1 MSNRQIEKLDSAER
15 LQLLVE
21 AVKDYAIV
29 LLSPDGTVLSW
40 NAGAQRLT
48 GYKEQEIIGRSHAD
62 FYTPEDLALER
73 PHLDL
78 ETAAKEGKIE
88 FEGWLVRKDGSRF
101 WALTVIEAVYDQG
114 DVIGFAFVT
123 RDLTERRNALNALRE
138 SEQSFRR
145 LVEAVVDYAIFQLDR
160 NGIVTTWNSGA
171 QHIKGYEAAEIIGKH
186 FSCFYTEEDQAKGVP
201 QQVLATAARE
211 GRFEAKSWRV
221 RKDGSEFFAS
231 VVIDAIFDE
240 NGVLVGFAKIT
251 RDVTDRMKNQLA
263 LKEAQEQL
271 FVSQKMEAVGQLSG
285 GIAHDFNN
293 LMMIVLGNLETAQ
306 RNASDNPNLRR
317 SLKNAMRGA
326 QRATSLTS
334 RLLAFSRRQPLNP
347 KPVSLNDFLPGAVDF
362 IKRSLGETIDV
373 ESVGSDGLWLVEVD
387 PNHLETALLNLA
399 INARDAMP
407 EGGKLTVEARNT
419 SIDSTYCRTNPEFT
433 TGQYVVLSVSDTGH
447 GMTADILSRVFEP
460 FFTTKQTGQGT
471 GLGLSQVYGFVKQSG
486 GQVKIYSEPSHGTT
500 VKIYLPRL
508 TSTEF
513 KEEGATERLIEGEQ
527 GETIWW

>member
-1 MSNRQIEKLDSAER
+1 MRLRKSSASISAAFIQRRIKLRACRNRYSPRLHEKAGS
-15 LQLLVE
+15 
-21 AVKDYAIV
+21 K
-29 LLSPDGTVLSW
+29 LSLGEFARTVL
-40 NAGAQRLT
+40 
-48 GYKEQEIIGRSHAD
+48 K
-62 FYTPEDLALER
+62 
-73 PHLDL
+73 
-78 ETAAKEGKIE
+78 
-88 FEGWLVRKDGSRF
+88 
-101 WALTVIEAVYDQG
+101 
-114 DVIGFAFVT
+114 
-123 RDLTERRNALNALRE
+123 
-138 SEQSFRR
+138 
-145 LVEAVVDYAIFQLDR
+145 
-160 NGIVTTWNSGA
+160 
-171 QHIKGYEAAEIIGKH
+171 
-186 FSCFYTEEDQAKGVP
+186 
-201 QQVLATAARE
+201 
-211 GRFEAKSWRV
+211 
-221 RKDGSEFFAS
+221 FFAS

-419 SIDSTYCRTNPEFT
+419 SIDSTYSRTNPEFT
-433 TGQYVVLSVSDTGH
+433 AGQYVVLSVSDTGH
-447 GMTADILSRVFEP
+447 GMTADILNRVFEP

-508 TSTEF
+508 TATEF
-513 KEEGATERLIEGEQ
+513 QEEGAAERLIEGEQ
-527 GETIWW
+527 GETILVVEDDVDLRAYLSEVLSHLNYRVLVASGSEAALAFAGNSGLRIDLMLTDVVMPGMNGRELADKVRTIRPDLKIIYMSGYSQNAIIHGGRLDKGVELLEKPISQAALASRLREVLKQG